1 METSN
6 GSAVFVPAQVL
17 DSPEGARL
25 LKGHVVDTEDGP
37 RLLPPDIKGDDG
49 MDLNYIVQGFD
60 IDQMEA
66 RLILGG
72 NNDEDSSEFSDVLD
86 GIGGASIG
94 AEALKAL
101 AEGFETRRGN
111 VIITIGILLS
121 NPRQAEIQH
130 EVNSLFIQDVE
141 PYDKR

>member
-1 METSN
+1 MKFVPGMIVETAN
-6 GSAVFVPAQVL
+6 GSAIFVPAQVL

-25 LKGHVVDTEDGP
+25 LKGHVVDTEEGP
-37 RLLPPDIKGDDG
+37 RLLPPDIKGSDG
-49 MDLNYIVQGFD
+49 KDLSYIVQGFD

-72 NNDEDSSEFSDVLD
+72 HNEDEDVSDILD

-101 AEGFETRRGN
+101 AEGFESRRGN
-111 VIITIGILLS
+111 VIATIG
-121 NPRQAEIQH
+121 EGKFEYYH
-130 EVNSLFIQDVE
+130 MEMM
-141 PYDKR
+141 